1 MPVRKFRTVDDMS
14 KLTWRRAGDPE
25 LFRAMATVW
34 AFGRRLRGR
43 VFRPGVRKFRSVD
56 EMTILERLPG
66 AD

>member
-1 MPVRKFRTVDDMS
+1 MPVRRFRSVDAMNR
-14 KLTWRRAGDPE
+14 LVWRRAGDPE

-43 VFRPGVRKFRSVD
+43 AFQPGVRKFRSIE
-56 EMTILERLPG
+56 EMTTLERLPR